1 MKETND
7 FLLEGL
13 DVDPNKYKQQE
24 EEIEEEN
31 NHEGMLIHEKD
42 IIQKSNKSSKKTLMI
57 PKRKLNVE
65 DKNNYYINQTSPN
78 NGKFDIDE
86 NVLEYINNEQELT
99 NDDSGNRY
107 FNFEEILC
115 LEDPFMRVSRPSA
128 FNNSY
133 QRVSAF
139 NRRIKTTKTK
149 NRKKEYLFKEKPKTF
164 KEKENLKINLSKSF
178 DNTEQ
183 RDKLIGKNE
192 NIIIKDKT
200 DEGEEN
206 EEKEKEEKEENEDN
220 EVEDKEEKDEKEDK
234 EDKDKSK
241 GKTYIKL
248 SRTSFLSRNS
258 LEFEEDDY
266 TFEVEVVDSVGMTV
280 LQVINC
286 MIKANLVQIAISMK
300 SLGLIWGPIT
310 ICVIALMSLLSLN
323 LILEVNRMT
332 GIRSYLIFSEE
343 IFGHFGSILILICQF
358 MSAFGGCLSFIVIFN
373 KVVPSLLN
381 FSIPHQFLSDQNI
394 FSILLGIILFFYCYK
409 QDINVIKSAAKYAVF
424 AVLLFFAVTITD
436 FIVAVFSQDRL
447 INLNSQ
453 WNDKKR
459 NEILFG
465 LNNEDNPERISNIIT
480 AVACI
485 ILSYSFHIFTF
496 SIYGCMGK
504 ISRKQFYITTSVSVL
519 ITTIIYLLCGT
530 IGYLLYY
537 DTLTDSIL
545 DAIDENWL
553 SSLLSLA
560 NVINV
565 IMTFPITFGAVKNYF
580 LLFVGIIITLIRD
593 FFLWAF
599 RCIPKVDNFRGRTSN
614 ARITKVFRKGNN
626 SYLMSGKPLVQIPKY
641 VEFFL
646 IVFIYG
652 IVFWFASMYTQL
664 KVIFSFTGGV
674 MGNILS
680 FIFPSIFYLGFG
692 GKKVFKRYGII
703 AVLFIIFGLITMGI
717 CIASTIQTLRK

>member
-1 MKETND
+1 MKETNE

-13 DVDPNKYKQQE
+13 YDDGQKINKEQE
-24 EEIEEEN
+24 EEVEEEESS
-31 NHEGMLIHEKD
+31 HDSKFIHQRDVLQESAKPT
-42 IIQKSNKSSKKTLMI
+42 KRKTTLMI
-57 PKRKLNVE
+57 PKSNLNIE
-65 DKNNYYINQTSPN
+65 DKKNNDLNQASSHN
-78 NGKFDIDE
+78 EYDIIDE
-86 NVLEYINNEQELT
+86 NALDFINNEQDLT
-99 NDDSGNRY
+99 NDNSGNNYVNVEEMLY
-107 FNFEEILC
+107 F
-115 LEDPFMRVSRPSA
+115 EDPFMRVSRPSA
-128 FNNSY
+128 VNYSS
-133 QRVSAF
+133 RRTSAY
-139 NRRIKTTKTK
+139 RKRSKTK
-149 NRKKEYLFKEKPKTF
+149 NKMGDYFFNEKPKTF
-164 KEKENLKINLSKSF
+164 KEKEKEKDNIKVNYSKSF
-178 DNTEQ
+178 DEKGGQRNELLGKTE
-183 RDKLIGKNE
+183 RETIKE
-192 NIIIKDKT
+192 NS
-200 DEGEEN
+200 EEEEEYEEN
-206 EEKEKEEKEENEDN
+206 EKEPKELKEKT
-220 EVEDKEEKDEKEDK
+220 
-234 EDKDKSK
+234 K
-241 GKTYIKL
+241 GQAYIDIY
-248 SRTSFLSRNS
+248 RPSFLSRHS
-258 LEFEEDDY
+258 IEFEDDY
-266 TFEVEVVDSVGMTV
+266 TFEVEVVDSVAMTV
-280 LQVINC
+280 IQVIKS

-300 SLGLIWGPIT
+300 SLGLIWGPVT
-310 ICVIALMSLLSLN
+310 ICIIALMSLLSLN

-343 IFGHFGSILILICQF
+343 IFGHFGSIIILICQF

-381 FSIPHQFLSDQNI
+381 FSIPHQILSDQNI

-424 AVLLFFAVTITD
+424 AILLFFAVTITD

-465 LNNEDNPERISNIIT
+465 LNNEENPERISNIIT

-580 LLFVGIIITLIRD
+580 LIFVGIIITLIRD

-599 RCIPKVDNFRGRTSN
+599 RCIPKVENFRGRTSN

-641 VEFFL
+641 IEFFL
-646 IVFIYG
+646 TVFIYG
-652 IVFWFASMYTQL
+652 LVFWFASMYTQL
-664 KVIFSFTGGV
+664 KIIFSFTGGV

-680 FIFPSIFYLGFG
+680 FIFPSIFYLKFG
-692 GKKVFKRYGII
+692 GKKAFTRYGII
-703 AVLFIIFGLITMGI
+703 AVLFIMFGLITMGI
-717 CIASTIQTLRK
+717 CIASTIQSLRK